1 MVFCVSMVHGY
12 DGSAS
17 VITRLNIFPLIAFA
31 FIPRCVSPLLH
42 AREDRERAK
51 KSQCMT
57 VEECVTNRNHETLGS
72 SSKGAFQRRTSAG
85 SEQLSIC
92 HNASKFV
99 LLSAFSLVKTI

>member
-51 KSQCMT
+51 KS
-57 VEECVTNRNHETLGS
+57 ECVTNRNHETLGS
-72 SSKGAFQRRTSAG
+72 SSKGASQRRTSAG

-92 HNASKFV
+92 HNVSKFV